1 MNRLYLLIWAI
12 GAALIFRIIMHFV
25 DKNRI
30 KDEVE
35 SKGGR
40 VISISW
46 NPFARG
52 WFFEKMSAITTS
64 LTWIVLGPL
73 YRRLAKPV
81 CSRGSIGRKDL
92 VWTSLRRGLLRVI
105 IVQNAAMR
113 STPSGAP
120 VLTAAKR
127 QNSRDRVPRSRCS
140 SHDRVAL

>member
-46 NPFARG
+46 NPLARG
-52 WFFEKMSAITTS
+52 WFFEKNERHYDVTYVDRSGTTLSTTCKTS
-64 LTWIVLGPL
+64 LFTG
-73 YRRLAKPV
+73 
-81 CSRGSIGRKDL
+81 
-92 VWTSLRRGLLRVI
+92 GLLGGRTSSGRAF
-105 IVQNAAMR
+105 AADYCASSLFKMR
-113 STPSGAP
+113 
-120 VLTAAKR
+120 LCDQR
-127 QNSRDRVPRSRCS
+127 
-140 SHDRVAL
+140 RVARLS